1 MNLDFVL
8 NCDIL
13 VVGTGIGGLVAT
25 KKAISKGKKVCLVT
39 NGKFCG
45 GASYFPLKGT
55 LGIQGTDGEKDKE
68 LFYEDISKIGNKME
82 NPHMI
87 NTYIEDI
94 CDSIS
99 SLEEIGFEPWLRND
113 KRPACFAKYPRNI
126 YLIKDWDKAR
136 QKAKEIF
143 GKLENLEI
151 IEDSSILKILKDD
164 DKIMGAVFQKNK
176 KFFAINSP
184 VVIMATGGV
193 AGNFKH
199 KLYPEEITGAG
210 HIVALDAGAK
220 AQNMEFIQ
228 FIPAFLKP
236 KYNTLFGEHTAKY
249 CLGMYSLDKKLILD
263 GVNSPEYKDLWIER
277 SGYAPFSFD
286 FKSHLIDLKMVEF
299 DDEKNQGVILKYSE
313 DLYKD
318 EGEFYRV
325 YLDWLKNTMGI
336 DMCRDEVV
344 ISPFAHS
351 CNGGIKVNENGKTDV
366 DGLYAIGELSS
377 AIEGANRLG
386 GNSVG
391 GALVFGKRAVDDAN
405 IYLENYKNKIYS
417 KENFEE
423 KFNSWLEEIFLNDNS
438 NKLSTSEV
446 LENLKSITTKCA
458 GIKRTKTSLED
469 GLKSIKLL
477 RNQYNIKEN
486 LDSDSIET
494 YLRLQVSKMLIKS
507 MLTREESRGAHYRE
521 DFPYTLDKTYK
532 IIISR
537 KNNEFILEKEYLK

>member
-151 IEDSSILKILKDD
+151 IEDSSILKILKDN

-263 GVNSPEYKDLWIER
+263 GVNSQEYKDLWIER

-417 KENFEE
+417 KEDFEE
-423 KFNSWLEEIFLNDNS
+423 KFNSWLEEISLNDKV

-446 LENLKSITTKCA
+446 LETLKSITTKCA
-458 GIKRTKTSLED
+458 GIKRTKLSLED
-469 GLKSIKLL
+469 GLKSIELL

-486 LDSDSIET
+486 LDSNSIET

-507 MLTREESRGAHYRE
+507 MVTRKESRGAHYRE

>member
-1 MNLDFVL
+1 MDLDFIL
-8 NCDIL
+8 KCDIL
-13 VVGTGIGGLVAT
+13 VVGTGIGGLVAA
-25 KKAISKGKKVCLVT
+25 KKAISKGKKVCLIT

-55 LGIQGTDGEKDKE
+55 LGIQGTDGEKDKK

-94 CDSIS
+94 CDSIPF
-99 SLEEIGFEPWLRND
+99 LEEIGFEPWLRND

-126 YLIKDWDKAR
+126 YLIKDWNKAR

-143 GKLENLEI
+143 EKLENLEI

-164 DKIMGAVFQKNK
+164 EKIIGAIFQKEK

-184 VVIMATGGV
+184 VIIMATGGV

-199 KLYPEEITGAG
+199 KLYPEEITGTG

-249 CLGMYSLDKKLILD
+249 CLGMYSLDKKLIL
-263 GVNSPEYKDLWIER
+263 GGINSPKYKNLWIER
-277 SGYAPFSFD
+277 SSYAPFSFD

-299 DDEKNQGVILKYSE
+299 DNEKNQGVILKYSE

-336 DMCRDEVV
+336 DMCRDEVI

-366 DGLYAIGELSS
+366 EGLYTIGELSS

-391 GALVFGKRAVDDAN
+391 GALVFGKRAVDDAA
-405 IYLENYKNKIYS
+405 IYLENLKNKIYS

-423 KFNSWLEEIFLNDNS
+423 KFNNWLEEISLDDKT
-438 NKLSTSEV
+438 NKLSTSEI
-446 LENLKSITTKCA
+446 LKNLKSITTKCA
-458 GIKRTKTSLED
+458 GIKRTKFSLEE
-469 GLKSIKLL
+469 GLKSIELL

-486 LDSDSIET
+486 LDFKSIET

-507 MLTREESRGAHYRE
+507 MLAREESRGAHYRE

-532 IIISR
+532 ILISR
-537 KNNEFILEKEYLK
+537 KNNEFILEKEYIK